1 MSEDKNSRRE
11 AYRQKLKDPRWQKKR
26 LEVFQRDNFTCCYCG
41 DWEETL
47 HVHHLRYH
55 KGFEPWDYDFSDL
68 LTVCETCHSHESSQ
82 RGIIE
87 QALLETL
94 RDTGFSASDLQELIF
109 TLGNA
114 HFCCEKR
121 EFVEVFDWMMI
132 EDQERIVR
140 EYYQTGIPSEWI
152 KANPGLDGRPIPT
165 DLDM

>member
-1 MSEDKNSRRE
+1 MNEDKNSRRE

-41 DWEETL
+41 EWEETL
-47 HVHHLRYH
+47 HVHHLRYR

-68 LTVCETCHSHESSQ
+68 LTVCETCHSFESAQ
-82 RGIIE
+82 RGTIE

-94 RDTGFSASDLQELIF
+94 RDTGFSASDLQELVF
-109 TLGNA
+109 TLDNA

-121 EFVEVFDWMMI
+121 EFVEFFDWMMI

-140 EYYQTGIPSEWI
+140 EYYRTGIPSEWL